1 MKKKVLKV
9 SAVRASFFLF
19 EPILSA
25 SSGERSADYQGI
37 GDVSS

>member
-1 MKKKVLKV
+1 MKKKVLKM
-9 SAVRASFFLF
+9 SAVRASFF

-25 SSGERSADYQGI
+25 SSGGRSTEYQGI